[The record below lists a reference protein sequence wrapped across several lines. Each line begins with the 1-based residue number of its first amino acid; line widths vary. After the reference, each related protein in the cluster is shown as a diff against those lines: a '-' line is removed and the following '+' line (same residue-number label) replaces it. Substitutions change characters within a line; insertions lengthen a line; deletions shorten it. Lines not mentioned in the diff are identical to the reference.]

1 MTKGTPMD
9 KEHELFPEE
18 ARLGV
23 HRNTLIARLAA
34 WGIRTG
40 DRSGAA
46 GRGDAE
52 ERAGRSGLV

>member
-40 DRSGAA
+40 GRSGA
-46 GRGDAE
+46 GT
-52 ERAGRSGLV
+52 GLAR